1 MKNGLRRQWSNIV
14 YCLCLTCMFLDK
26 RHIAML
32 IISQRC
38 HTLPQRLMAGPG
50 RLNIIQRDFSQARCL
65 FSSVNSEPDLNNSSY
80 LRQQD
85 FPPFVKNLFLGKF
98 NKSILSYAEILN
110 EESYLNLESNVGRGG
125 ISSNCKL

>member
-1 MKNGLRRQWSNIV
+1 M
-14 YCLCLTCMFLDK
+14 YCLCLICMFLDR

-38 HTLPQRLMAGPG
+38 HTLPQRLMGG
-50 RLNIIQRDFSQARCL
+50 RLQVQRDFSQAPCT
-65 FSSVNSEPDLNNSSY
+65 FSSVNSQPDLNNSSY